1 MDSVDYSSLTTGQ
14 QIAYIIVGLVV
25 GILLLIAAWKIL
37 EKAGEPGWKAII
49 PFYNMYTL
57 VKIAD
62 GNGLKFLLLCIPIV
76 GFIYDIIFSIK
87 LAKAFGKGTGFGI
100 GLFLL
105 PNVFTLILGFGDAEY
120 QGPQ

>member
-1 MDSVDYSSLTTGQ
+1 MGNVDFSSLTTGQ
-14 QIAYIIVGLVV
+14 QIAYVIVGLVV

-105 PNVFTLILGFGDAEY
+105 PNVFTLILGFGSAEY